1 MLQGLNIAV
10 LSFAGTD
17 VVRGSEER
25 AQETVDFIVA
35 DMRHRRRYAAAMA
48 AWPVLGSSLQKLGS
62 FAILPAIRRTTSRVS
77 SLAAE
82 SPFTFRACRVSSR

>member
-35 DMRHRRRYAAAMA
+35 DMRRRWR
-48 AWPVLGSSLQKLGS
+48 LGQS
-62 FAILPAIRRTTSRVS
+62 
-77 SLAAE
+77 
-82 SPFTFRACRVSSR
+82 